1 MSKGVTV
8 KDVPAAAFIKAYA
21 QHLKKNDW
29 IPLPHWVDIVKTSHA
44 KELPPMNPDWLY
56 IRAASIARKIYLRGG
71 VGVGA
76 LKKVYGCSKRRGPRP
91 CKFTEGSGKIIRY
104 IVQQLVSIGVVEK
117 HPCPKGSSANRV
129 KTGHGKKISQE
140 GQRDLDR
147 IAGQVAASFK

>member
-8 KDVPAAAFIKAYA
+8 KDVPASAFIRAYA
-21 QHLKKNDW
+21 EHLKKNDW
-29 IPLPHWVDIVKTSHA
+29 IQLPQWVDIVKTSHA
-44 KELPPMNPDWLY
+44 KELCPSDPDWIY

-91 CKFTEGSGKIIRY
+91 CAFTKASGKIIRY
-104 IVQQLVSIGVVEK
+104 IVQQLVNIGVVEK
-117 HPCPKGSSANRV
+117 SPSLSNQAIRQKS
-129 KTGHGKKISQE
+129 GHGKKISQE

-147 IAGQVAASFK
+147 IAGRVAASLK